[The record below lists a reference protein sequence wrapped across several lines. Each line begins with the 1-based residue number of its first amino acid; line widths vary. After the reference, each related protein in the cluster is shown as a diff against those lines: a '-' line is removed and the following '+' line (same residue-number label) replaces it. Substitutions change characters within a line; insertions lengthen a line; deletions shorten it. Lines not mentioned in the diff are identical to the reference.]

1 MKKIVLLM
9 LLVCMAGSC
18 QGAQTDNRPAGEPY
32 KWPGDAQDM
41 KLGIGIWF
49 YSPERADKV
58 FKDDYLTAEQPFN
71 EKFLDDLRPFK
82 VIRFT
87 DWNKIQFNHT
97 SKWEQRPKKDVQ
109 PEDQAGAVAYEWM
122 IQICN
127 TLGADFWVN
136 APHMA
141 DDDYMHKLAQLI
153 HDTLDP
159 KLKCY
164 VEYSNETWN
173 SAFGNEGQFA
183 EGRTTGQYT
192 WCVDN
197 GKRLGFSDND
207 TEAGALYHVYASCNM
222 FKAFKDVY
230 GDEMDKRVVKVL
242 AGFTVDAR
250 RVKMHLRGL
259 ADSKVNVHGIQP
271 DAYALGPYFGHDVD
285 GDDPKAFA
293 ELRRSIQSVVKSS
306 MKIKKLLEGTGMEL
320 VAYEGG
326 QHILKNPVNINKD
339 QRMYQLYCEYLVEM
353 SKIYKTFLAYNN
365 CSKSSSFGYFGAKE
379 YTGQPMADAPKYRAA
394 WDWIMR

>member
-18 QGAQTDNRPAGEPY
+18 QGAQTDGRPAGEPY
-32 KWPGDAQDM
+32 KWPDDAQDM

-71 EKFLDDLRPFK
+71 EQFLDDLRPFK

-87 DWNKIQFNHT
+87 DWNKIQFNDT
-97 SKWEQRPKKDVQ
+97 SKWEQRPKKDVL
-109 PEDQAGAVAYEWM
+109 PDKQAGAVAYEWM

-127 TLGADFWVN
+127 TLGADFWMN

-141 DDDYMHKLAQLI
+141 DDEYMHKLVQLI

-183 EGRTTGQYT
+183 EGHRPG
-192 WCVDN
+192 
-197 GKRLGFSDND
+197 SIH
-207 TEAGALYHVYASCNM
+207 GASIMVNAWDSVIMILRPERFTM
-222 FKAFKDVY
+222 FMRPAIC
-230 GDEMDKRVVKVL
+230 
-242 AGFTVDAR
+242 
-250 RVKMHLRGL
+250 
-259 ADSKVNVHGIQP
+259 S
-271 DAYALGPYFGHDVD
+271 
-285 GDDPKAFA
+285 
-293 ELRRSIQSVVKSS
+293 RRSRTCTA
-306 MKIKKLLEGTGMEL
+306 MKWT
-320 VAYEGG
+320 
-326 QHILKNPVNINKD
+326 
-339 QRMYQLYCEYLVEM
+339 
-353 SKIYKTFLAYNN
+353 S
-365 CSKSSSFGYFGAKE
+365 
-379 YTGQPMADAPKYRAA
+379 A
-394 WDWIMR
+394 W